1 MFPTIE
7 MYPFAK
13 IEIHS
18 ITGGAGIEVISQKS
32 DCGYFMTESLDI
44 SFFHSSALQ
53 KGLQTTGSAEGIRGA
68 KKSVAILQGQQYTHT
83 CEILRCGEALH
94 QDVINSKR

>member
-1 MFPTIE
+1 MFSTIE

-18 ITGGAGIEVISQKS
+18 ITGGAEIEVIFQKS
-32 DCGYFMTESLDI
+32 DCGYFMTESPDI

-53 KGLQTTGSAEGIRGA
+53 KGLQNTGSAEEIRVAEKICCYFAGA
-68 KKSVAILQGQQYTHT
+68 TVYSYL
-83 CEILRCGEALH
+83 
-94 QDVINSKR
+94 